1 MSNRICF
8 QLLYLTSAAVPG
20 WTFSKCPA
28 ERKAVDV
35 VCYFMTTKL
44 INYIILMLLT
54 TVVIHS
60 CGQTKSQPKAMSSM
74 TNKTEVQVLS
84 LTTISEEKEEF
95 QLTFGAVKD
104 TTLQLTMKVGKY
116 EAQTLA
122 ITLKKIKST
131 APLPLDIL
139 EDAIT
144 KFGHTVKEVIV
155 DSLIKDIFTAKIICI
170 KENNE
175 TDFKAR
181 PVDATTI
188 ALKFNAPI
196 FVRTDLLKH

>member
-1 MSNRICF
+1 LYIFFES
-8 QLLYLTSAAVPG
+8 QDKLLKKFYKYFVYLH
-20 WTFSKCPA
+20 
-28 ERKAVDV
+28 V
-35 VCYFMTTKL
+35 VIYFMTTKF
-44 INYIILMLLT
+44 IYYIILILLT
-54 TVVIHS
+54 TVVIYS
-60 CGQTKSQPKAMSSM
+60 CGQTKSQPKAMLST

-84 LTTISEEKEEF
+84 LTKISEEKEVF

-104 TTLQLTMKVGKY
+104 TTLQLTIMVGKY

-122 ITLKKIKST
+122 ITLEKMKPT

-139 EDAIT
+139 QDAIT

-155 DSLIKDIFTAKIICI
+155 DSLIKDIFTAKIICV

-196 FVRTDLLKH
+196 FVKTELLKH